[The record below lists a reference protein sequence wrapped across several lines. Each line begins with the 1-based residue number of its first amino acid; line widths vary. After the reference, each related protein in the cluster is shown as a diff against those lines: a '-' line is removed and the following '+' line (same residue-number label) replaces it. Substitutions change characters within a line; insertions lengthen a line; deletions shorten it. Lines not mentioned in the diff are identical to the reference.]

1 MVLAV
6 QRLREM
12 KDTGGGK
19 LALYTVLYYVLTTL
33 LAICVSCVLTGT
45 VWRPMFSVV
54 DKESLSTD
62 NIDDEDAEKTD
73 ETAIHDVVLQMFESF
88 VPDNVVNALATDSLL
103 AVLITSIIVGYL
115 LDGVNS
121 GLYRICLEVEK
132 IITIIITWLIKM
144 APIGVFFLILP
155 NLFKLDLAEIG
166 KNLGILIGCTLS
178 SMFIHLFIFLPIL
191 FFLFTR
197 TNPYAYWFKCAPAW
211 ITAWGSA
218 SSAATLPMSLKVVK
232 AQNVPHTIAHFVVPL
247 GCLVNMDGQ
256 VPPPSPPVVPG
267 PVDSLTYP

>member
-1 MVLAV
+1 MILAV

-33 LAICVSCVLTGT
+33 LAICVSCILTGT
-45 VWRPMFSVV
+45 VWRPMFSEVGE
-54 DKESLSTD
+54 ESLDTT
-62 NIDDEDAEKTD
+62 NIGEEDEQKTE
-73 ETAIHDVVLQMFESF
+73 ETPIHEAVLQMFESF
-88 VPDNVVNALATDSLL
+88 VPNNVVNALATDSLL
-103 AVLITSIIVGYL
+103 AVLITSVIVGYL
-115 LDGVNS
+115 IDGANS
-121 GLYRICLEVEK
+121 ALYRVCLEIEK

-155 NLFKLDLAEIG
+155 NLFKLDIAEIG

-197 TNPYAYWFKCAPAW
+197 TNPYVYWFRCAPAW

-218 SSAATLPMSLKVVK
+218 SSAATLPVSLRVVK
-232 AQNVPHTIAHFVVPL
+232 AQGVPHTVTHFVVPL
-247 GCLVNMDGQ
+247 GCLVNMDGY
-256 VPPPSPPVVPG
+256 VVSPG
-267 PVDSLTYP
+267 LRS